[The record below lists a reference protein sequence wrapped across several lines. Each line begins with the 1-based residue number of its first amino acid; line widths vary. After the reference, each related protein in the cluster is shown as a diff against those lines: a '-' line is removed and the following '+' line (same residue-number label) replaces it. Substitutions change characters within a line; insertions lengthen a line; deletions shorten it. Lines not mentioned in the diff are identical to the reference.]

1 MVFAV
6 FLFMIAIANCWMHFS
21 CVICIFAD
29 LVKKNTRIACL
40 KCKFIIKAA
49 NCQLWWWS
57 LTSVWP
63 PGLLTACGWW
73 PLTPVW
79 PQGYWRA
86 RRWWSTEA
94 RWTDASLGKDVQP
107 PLRRHVHTAQ
117 RSHRSHSHHHLSVC
131 VQFHVYGSLVW
142 KVAGPWSKVIE
153 LEFSLCWV
161 HAFVITAFSA
171 LTLLVGRQEGHPVC
185 KKLSGEV
192 LVWLSVWSEVQ
203 TCIWPSWC
211 HCYSP
216 LLLQ

>member
-1 MVFAV
+1 MVMKFD
-6 FLFMIAIANCWMHFS
+6 L
-21 CVICIFAD
+21 CVTSRATD
-29 LVKKNTRIACL
+29 CL
-40 KCKFIIKAA
+40 WVMTFDPCVTA
-49 NCQLWWWS
+49 
-57 LTSVWP
+57 
-63 PGLLTACGWW
+63 GLLTC
-73 PLTPVW
+73 PSVMIN
-79 PQGYWRA
+79 
-86 RRWWSTEA
+86 WSTLNW
-94 RWTDASLGKDVQP
+94 RVTWQ
-107 PLRRHVHTAQ
+107 RRSTTATET
-117 RSHRSHSHHHLSVC
+117 RSHCPTLSQVTFTPPSLC